1 MFVSDSTARKEIQ
14 TIYSCRDFVFR
25 SLGLGMGF
33 LFVVCFFF
41 ETEITYIQIKHMV
54 VLHVKKNAFHL
65 LRSATTERNLETK
78 KKRKAIDFFLRKNN
92 G

>member
-33 LFVVCFFF
+33 LFGFFFF

-78 KKRKAIDFFLRKNN
+78 KKEKSNRFLFKEK
-92 G
+92 